1 MGIRLYFVPTL
12 AVFFVCATYS
22 AVSQAVPAA
31 TEGKSPWA
39 IGAGVSGYNSDFE
52 NGQLLGGT
60 LWIDY
65 ALTKVPSL
73 LQGLAVEAEA
83 RDLNYGR
90 WGTEQSNL
98 RQDTA
103 GGGLIYSWHH
113 FNKFR
118 PYAKLVEEFGNT
130 DYGMNTAMR
139 YNATRNFLAGGGGVE
154 YRVMR
159 HLWVRADYEYQ
170 SWRDFFKYTVPAGR
184 MNPQGVT
191 VGAVYHFTR
200 PRLH

>member
-1 MGIRLYFVPTL
+1 MGIRLYLVPTL

-22 AVSQAVPAA
+22 AVAQAVPAA

-39 IGAGVSGYNSDFE
+39 VGAGISGYYPDFGP
-52 NGQLLGGT
+52 GQLFGGT

-65 ALTKVPSL
+65 TLTKVPSL
-73 LQGLAVEAEA
+73 LQGLALEAEA

-90 WGTEQSNL
+90 SAAEQSNL

-113 FNKFR
+113 FNKLR
-118 PYAKLVEEFGNT
+118 PYAKLLEDFGNT
-130 DYGMNTAMR
+130 DYGMNTGTR
-139 YNATRNFLAGGGGVE
+139 YNATRNFLACGGGVE
-154 YRVMR
+154 YRVKR
-159 HLWVRADYEYQ
+159 RLWVRADYEYQ
-170 SWRDFFKYTVPAGR
+170 FWPDFFKSTLPAGQ

-191 VGAVYHFTR
+191 VGVTYRFAR
-200 PRLH
+200 PRLQ